1 MPLQGMRKVP
11 HTNVQ
16 SIDNEKSK
24 LALLI
29 NKSVRTNCSRLTQH
43 TLNVEAMG
51 INISSDY

>member
-11 HTNVQ
+11 HTNVR

-29 NKSVRTNCSRLTQH
+29 NKSVRINCSRLTQH